1 VIPTLYTPRLTL
13 RAPTMA
19 DLDAMIAFYEAT
31 EVEVGGYAKRDAA
44 GAKAVLE
51 GFIESWER
59 HGHGMWL
66 LENAK
71 GDVIGGAGLGLPDG
85 FPHHELTWFLFP
97 DAQGKGY
104 ASEASKAV
112 IAWGYD
118 EAGFDPVMTY
128 MRDKNAPARALAA
141 RLGGN
146 VIRRETFPDGVT
158 RDVFAL
164 PYPGQP
170 AQRMPDRLET
180 ERLTL
185 SRPKPAD
192 LDAFTAFV
200 ATDRSIYVRKDAKA
214 STAFRGFAHILGHW
228 PIRGYGLY
236 AITRKDDDACMG
248 WVGPFFPE
256 GWPEHEF
263 GWHIWDAANE
273 GKGYVREAAE
283 TMRAAAYQNLGWST
297 AVSYIHLDN
306 ARSIA
311 LAERLGAVLDES
323 AATPDDD
330 PCFVYRHPAPEAK
343 Q

>member
-1 VIPTLYTPRLTL
+1 MIPTLYTPRLTL

-128 MRDKNAPARALAA
+128 MRDEKRPGPRAGCAS
-141 RLGGN
+141 
-146 VIRRETFPDGVT
+146 RRQCHPSRNFP
-158 RDVFAL
+158 RWR
-164 PYPGQP
+164 YP
-170 AQRMPDRLET
+170 RCL
-180 ERLTL
+180 
-185 SRPKPAD
+185 
-192 LDAFTAFV
+192 
-200 ATDRSIYVRKDAKA
+200 
-214 STAFRGFAHILGHW
+214 
-228 PIRGYGLY
+228 
-236 AITRKDDDACMG
+236 
-248 WVGPFFPE
+248 
-256 GWPEHEF
+256 
-263 GWHIWDAANE
+263 
-273 GKGYVREAAE
+273 
-283 TMRAAAYQNLGWST
+283 RAALSWPTRT
-297 AVSYIHLDN
+297 AD
-306 ARSIA
+306 A
-311 LAERLGAVLDES
+311 GS
-323 AATPDDD
+323 AGD
-330 PCFVYRHPAPEAK
+330 
-343 Q
+343 

>member
-1 VIPTLYTPRLTL
+1 MP
-13 RAPTMA
+13 
-19 DLDAMIAFYEAT
+19 
-31 EVEVGGYAKRDAA
+31 
-44 GAKAVLE
+44 KA
-51 GFIESWER
+51 
-59 HGHGMWL
+59 
-66 LENAK
+66 
-71 GDVIGGAGLGLPDG
+71 
-85 FPHHELTWFLFP
+85 
-97 DAQGKGY
+97 KGY

-128 MRDKNAPARALAA
+128 IARRKRPRPARWLRVSAAMSSVAKLSQMAL
-141 RLGGN
+141 
-146 VIRRETFPDGVT
+146 P

-185 SRPKPAD
+185 RRPKPAD